1 MDNGKIRCPWA
12 ESSSLM
18 QAYHDSEWGRI
29 CHDDQY
35 LFEMLTLEGAQA
47 GLSWQSILQRRE
59 GYRQAFHRFQIHKVA
74 EMTDEE
80 LESLLDN
87 PAIIRN
93 RAKIFATRANAQAFL
108 QVQAEFGSFDAYLWS
123 FVGGT
128 TINNN
133 VPDYR
138 PIVGHWKTMEEVPA
152 ESDLSRQISRE
163 LKKRGASFVGPVIIY
178 SFLQAVGVVNDHLE
192 GCLCRKDR

>member
-59 GYRQAFHRFQIHKVA
+59 GYRQAFHLFQIHKVA

-80 LESLLDN
+80 LEALGEN
-87 PAIIRN
+87 PGIIRN
-93 RAKIFATRANAQAFL
+93 RLKIYSVRKNARV
-108 QVQAEFGSFDAYLWS
+108 VQALAREWGSFDAWLWH
-123 FVGGT
+123 FTKGK
-128 TINNN
+128 
-133 VPDYR
+133 

-163 LKKRGASFVGPVIIY
+163 LKKRGASFAGPVIIY
-178 SFLQAVGVVNDHLE
+178 SFLQAVGIVNDHLE

>member
-80 LESLLDN
+80 LEALREN
-87 PAIIRN
+87 PGIIRN
-93 RAKIFATRANAQAFL
+93 RLKIYSVRKNARV
-108 QVQAEFGSFDAYLWS
+108 VQALAREWGSFDALALAFYRRKAHRGALEDHG
-123 FVGGT
+123 GGT
-128 TINNN
+128 GRVRFITADQ
-133 VPDYR
+133 P
-138 PIVGHWKTMEEVPA
+138 GTEET
-152 ESDLSRQISRE
+152 RR
-163 LKKRGASFVGPVIIY
+163 F
-178 SFLQAVGVVNDHLE
+178 
-192 GCLCRKDR
+192 LCRTGDYLFLPPGGRHSKGPSGRMLMQKR

>member
-18 QAYHDSEWGRI
+18 QAYHDSELGRI

-80 LESLLDN
+80 LEALREN
-87 PAIIRN
+87 PGIIRN
-93 RAKIFATRANAQAFL
+93 RLKIYSVRKKCQGGAGAGSGVGQLRCLALAFYRRKAHRGAL
-108 QVQAEFGSFDAYLWS
+108 EDHG
-123 FVGGT
+123 GGT
-128 TINNN
+128 GRVRFVTSDQ
-133 VPDYR
+133 PGTEETGSLFRR
-138 PIVGHWKTMEEVPA
+138 PCYHLFLPPGGRRSERPPGRM
-152 ESDLSRQISRE
+152 LMQ
-163 LKKRGASFVGPVIIY
+163 KR
-178 SFLQAVGVVNDHLE
+178 
-192 GCLCRKDR
+192 

>member
-12 ESSSLM
+12 ESSLLM

-80 LESLLDN
+80 LEALREN
-87 PAIIRN
+87 PGIIRN
-93 RAKIFATRANAQAFL
+93 RLKIYSVRKNARV
-108 QVQAEFGSFDAYLWS
+108 VQALARAFYRRKAHRGALEDHG
-123 FVGGT
+123 GGT
-128 TINNN
+128 GRVRFVTADQ
-133 VPDYR
+133 P
-138 PIVGHWKTMEEVPA
+138 GTEETG
-152 ESDLSRQISRE
+152 SL
-163 LKKRGASFVGPVIIY
+163 
-178 SFLQAVGVVNDHLE
+178 
-192 GCLCRKDR
+192 LCRPCYHLFLPPGGRHSERPSGRMLMQKR

>member
-35 LFEMLTLEGAQA
+35 LFEVLTLEGAQA

-80 LESLLDN
+80 LEALREN
-87 PAIIRN
+87 PGIIRN
-93 RAKIFATRANAQAFL
+93 R
-108 QVQAEFGSFDAYLWS
+108 
-123 FVGGT
+123 
-128 TINNN
+128 
-133 VPDYR
+133 
-138 PIVGHWKTMEEVPA
+138 
-152 ESDLSRQISRE
+152 
-163 LKKRGASFVGPVIIY
+163 LKIY
-178 SFLQAVGVVNDHLE
+178 SVRKNARGCRRWLGSGAASMPGSGILQKESPSWGTGRPWRRYRQSPICHVRSAGN
-192 GCLCRKDR
+192 

>member
-80 LESLLDN
+80 LSGTGSKSIRSEKMPEWCRHWLGSGAASMPGSGILQKES
-87 PAIIRN
+87 PSWGTGKPWR
-93 RAKIFATRANAQAFL
+93 RYL
-108 QVQAEFGSFDAYLWS
+108 QS
-123 FVGGT
+123 
-128 TINNN
+128 
-133 VPDYR
+133 
-138 PIVGHWKTMEEVPA
+138 PICHGRSA
-152 ESDLSRQISRE
+152 
-163 LKKRGASFVGPVIIY
+163 G
-178 SFLQAVGVVNDHLE
+178 N
-192 GCLCRKDR
+192 

>member
-18 QAYHDSEWGRI
+18 QAYHDSEWGKP
-29 CHDDQY
+29 CHDDTY

-59 GYRQAFHRFQIHKVA
+59 GYRQAFHQFQIHKVA

-80 LESLLDN
+80 LEALREN
-87 PAIIRN
+87 PGIIRN
-93 RAKIFATRANAQAFL
+93 RLKIYSVRKNARV
-108 QVQAEFGSFDAYLWS
+108 VQALAREWGSFDAWIWH
-123 FVGGT
+123 FTEGK
-128 TINNN
+128 
-133 VPDYR
+133 
-138 PIVGHWKTMEEVPA
+138 PIVGHWKTMGEVPA

-178 SFLQAVGVVNDHLE
+178 SFLQAVGIVNDHLE
-192 GCLCRKDR
+192 GCLCRKDRYEN

>member
-12 ESSSLM
+12 ESSLLM

-59 GYRQAFHRFQIHKVA
+59 GYRRAFHRFQIHKVA
-74 EMTDEE
+74 EMTDKE
-80 LESLLDN
+80 LEALREN
-87 PAIIRN
+87 PGIIRN
-93 RAKIFATRANAQAFL
+93 RLKIYSVRKNARV
-108 QVQAEFGSFDAYLWS
+108 VQALAWEWGSFDAWLWH
-123 FVGGT
+123 FTEGK
-128 TINNN
+128 
-133 VPDYR
+133 
-138 PIVGHWKTMEEVPA
+138 PIVGHWKTMAEVPA

-178 SFLQAVGVVNDHLE
+178 SFLQAVGIVNDHLE

>member
-74 EMTDEE
+74 EMTDGRILE
-80 LESLLDN
+80 LFGTGSKSIRSEKMPGWCRRWLGSGAASMPGSGILQKES
-87 PAIIRN
+87 P
-93 RAKIFATRANAQAFL
+93 
-108 QVQAEFGSFDAYLWS
+108 
-123 FVGGT
+123 
-128 TINNN
+128 
-133 VPDYR
+133 
-138 PIVGHWKTMEEVPA
+138 
-152 ESDLSRQISRE
+152 
-163 LKKRGASFVGPVIIY
+163 
-178 SFLQAVGVVNDHLE
+178 
-192 GCLCRKDR
+192 

>member
-59 GYRQAFHRFQIHKVA
+59 GYRKAFHQFHVDEVA
-74 EMTDEE
+74 DMTDEE
-80 LESLLDN
+80 LEALREN
-87 PAIIRN
+87 PGIIRN
-93 RAKIFATRANAQAFL
+93 RLKIYSVRKKAHRGALENH
-108 QVQAEFGSFDAYLWS
+108 G
-123 FVGGT
+123 GGT
-128 TINNN
+128 GRVRFVTADQ
-133 VPDYR
+133 PGTEETRRFLCGPCYHLFLPPGGRHSER
-138 PIVGHWKTMEEVPA
+138 PSGRM
-152 ESDLSRQISRE
+152 LMQ
-163 LKKRGASFVGPVIIY
+163 KR
-178 SFLQAVGVVNDHLE
+178 
-192 GCLCRKDR
+192 

>member
-80 LESLLDN
+80 LEALREN
-87 PAIIRN
+87 PGIIRN
-93 RAKIFATRANAQAFL
+93 RLKIYSVRKNARV
-108 QVQAEFGSFDAYLWS
+108 VQALA
-123 FVGGT
+123 
-128 TINNN
+128 
-133 VPDYR
+133 R
-138 PIVGHWKTMEEVPA
+138 
-152 ESDLSRQISRE
+152 
-163 LKKRGASFVGPVIIY
+163 
-178 SFLQAVGVVNDHLE
+178 
-192 GCLCRKDR
+192 